1 MYEGPVIWELNT
13 HIYRVVVKKNTYT
26 EDTHSNTEEKQ
37 ESTEGLVNKI
47 SGRLHKHMYKG

>member
-1 MYEGPVIWELNT
+1 MGT
-13 HIYRVVVKKNTYT
+13 QHAYRVVVKKNTYT